1 MAEKRGLFVSV
12 EGIEGV
18 GKSTVIAYL
27 KKQLDQL
34 DLQYTLTREPG
45 GTPIAEDV
53 RAVLLKHHEET
64 MAADTELLLMF
75 AGRAQNIQSI
85 IKPALEKGAW
95 VLSDRFTD
103 ASFAYQGGGRGVPIQ
118 HIEELES
125 WVQGDLK
132 PDAVLLL
139 DTEVDVGLARVQS
152 RGAKDRIEQEGVDFF
167 ERARDVYLQ
176 RAAADPDRY
185 IIVDATRPAD
195 EVCTV
200 AWSRIKAL
208 YEAWNA

>member
-1 MAEKRGLFVSV
+1 
-12 EGIEGV
+12 
-18 GKSTVIAYL
+18 
-27 KKQLDQL
+27 
-34 DLQYTLTREPG
+34 
-45 GTPIAEDV
+45 
-53 RAVLLKHHEET
+53 
-64 MAADTELLLMF
+64 
-75 AGRAQNIQSI
+75 
-85 IKPALEKGAW
+85 
-95 VLSDRFTD
+95 LSDRFTD
-103 ASFAYQGGGRGVPIQ
+103 ASFAYQGGGRGVPMQ
-118 HIEELES
+118 HIEELEA

-139 DTEVDVGLARVQS
+139 DTDVDVGLARVQS

-167 ERARDVYLQ
+167 ERARAVYLQ